1 MLSKPMLTSRLKAK
15 AADAMVELHASI
27 PEISDYREF
36 PVHLESVIRK
46 LFPIDWLVFG
56 VFGQGPNTYSIV
68 TNPSLPF
75 DWNEKYADIY
85 DYDRIRT
92 DTFNQAVGGTYIY
105 RRCDAS
111 VKSVKEEEV
120 YLLETIKKHTD
131 TSHFLTLHTAKTHDS
146 DSAIGMY
153 RAEENHPFSTHEKQ
167 VLDYLSPV
175 LVSFS
180 HTMMLYSEFDLK
192 RVSLD
197 KLAGSQKALTMSF
210 NNRLEPLD
218 IPKETKS
225 FIKRHFPATGQR
237 SIPDPIDSWIRQQI
251 SPKGC
256 LEPNSGPWYFNICLP
271 EMDLHCK
278 AYTVVTDLKQLVLL
292 IMLIPHN
299 RPMDFSI
306 LQSEGLTKREVEAVS
321 YLPLGY
327 SNKQIAMAMDIEEV
341 TVKKHLKNTA
351 QKLGAVG
358 KTDTLY
364 KTIQKKELLETLHT
378 C

>member
-1 MLSKPMLTSRLKAK
+1 MLSKPMLTTKLKAK
-15 AADAMVELHASI
+15 AADAMAELHASI

-36 PVHLESVIRK
+36 PFILELNIRK
-46 LFPIDWLVFG
+46 LFPIDWLAIFA
-56 VFGQGPNTYSIV
+56 FGQEPKTYNIV

-75 DWNEKYADIY
+75 DWNEKYVEIY
-85 DYDRIRT
+85 EYDRIRT
-92 DTFNQAVGGTYIY
+92 DTLNQDVGGTYIY
-105 RRCDAS
+105 QMCNDT
-111 VKSVKEEEV
+111 KKEEEV
-120 YLLETIKKHTD
+120 YFLETVKKHTD
-131 TSHFLTLHTAKTHDS
+131 TTHFLTIHTAKTADFDS
-146 DSAIGMY
+146 GIGMY
-153 RAEENHPFSTHEKQ
+153 RAEENHLFSAQEKQ
-167 VLDYLSPV
+167 ILDYLSPI
-175 LVSFS
+175 LVSFT

-192 RVSLD
+192 RVSID
-197 KLAGSQKALTMSF
+197 KLAASQKALTMSF
-210 NNRLEPLD
+210 NDRLVPVD
-218 IPKETKS
+218 IPKETER
-225 FIKRHFPATGQR
+225 FIKRYFPSAGRR
-237 SIPDPIDSWIRQQI
+237 SIPDSIDNWISQQI
-251 SPKGC
+251 APKGC
-256 LEPNSGPWYFNICLP
+256 LEPNSGPWFFNVCLP

-278 AYTVVTDLKQLVLL
+278 AYTVVTDLKQLVLFV
-292 IMLIPHN
+292 MLIPHN

-364 KTIQKKELLETLHT
+364 KTIQKKELLETLHV

>member
-1 MLSKPMLTSRLKAK
+1 MLSKPMLTSKLKAK

-27 PEISDYREF
+27 RDISDYREF
-36 PVHLESVIRK
+36 PLLLESVIRK
-46 LFPIDWLVFG
+46 LFSIDWLAVFA
-56 VFGQGPNTYSIV
+56 FCQGNRNHNIV
-68 TNPSLPF
+68 AKPSLLI
-75 DWNEKYADIY
+75 DWHEKYIEFFNL
-85 DYDRIRT
+85 DRIRI
-92 DTFNQAVGGTYIY
+92 DTMNLPVGGTYIY
-105 RRCDAS
+105 QRDDATI
-111 VKSVKEEEV
+111 KEEEV
-120 YLLETIKKHTD
+120 YLLETIKKYLD
-131 TSHFLTLHTAKTHDS
+131 ASHFLTIHTAKTAEFDS
-146 DSAIGMY
+146 GIGIY
-153 RAEENHPFSTHEKQ
+153 RSDEHHPYTAQDKQ
-167 VLDYLSPV
+167 FLDYLSPI
-175 LVSFS
+175 LVSFV
-180 HTMMLYSEFDLK
+180 HNMTLYSEFDLK
-192 RVSLD
+192 RVSID

-210 NNRLEPLD
+210 NDRLEPVD
-218 IPKETKS
+218 IPKETER
-225 FIKRHFPATGQR
+225 FIRRYFPSAGQR
-237 SIPDPIDSWIRQQI
+237 FIPDLIDNWISQQI
-251 SPKGC
+251 APKGC
-256 LEPNSGPWYFNICLP
+256 LEPNSGPWFIDICLP

>member
-1 MLSKPMLTSRLKAK
+1 MLSKPVLTSTLKAK
-15 AADAMVELHASI
+15 AADAMVELHASSL
-27 PEISDYREF
+27 EISDYRKF
-36 PVHLESVIRK
+36 PILLESVIKK

-56 VFGQGPNTYSIV
+56 VFGQGPNTYNIV

-75 DWNEKYADIY
+75 DWNEKYVEIY
-85 DYDRIRT
+85 EYDQIRT
-92 DTFNQAVGGTYIY
+92 DTLNQPVGGTYIY
-105 RRCDAS
+105 RRSDTS
-111 VKSVKEEEV
+111 IKEEEV

-131 TSHFLTLHTAKTHDS
+131 TSHFLTLHTAKTPDS

-153 RAEENHPFSTHEKQ
+153 RTEENHLFSAPEKQ
-167 VLDYLSPV
+167 ILDYLSPV

-180 HTMMLYSEFDLK
+180 HTLMLYSELDFK
-192 RVSLD
+192 RVSID

-210 NNRLEPLD
+210 NDRLEPLD
-218 IPKETKS
+218 IPNKTEC
-225 FIKRHFPATGQR
+225 FIKRYFHSTGPR
-237 SIPDPIDSWIRQQI
+237 SIPDQIDNWIRQQI
-251 SPKGC
+251 APKGR
-256 LEPNSGPWYFNICLP
+256 LEPNSGPWFNNICLP

-299 RPMDFSI
+299 RPIDFSI
-306 LQSEGLTKREVEAVS
+306 LRSEGLTKREVEAVS

-341 TVKKHLKNTA
+341 TVKKHLKNSA
-351 QKLGAVG
+351 QKLDAFG

-364 KTIQKKELLETLHT
+364 KILQKKELLETLAT

>member
-1 MLSKPMLTSRLKAK
+1 MLSKPMLTSKLKAK

-27 PEISDYREF
+27 RDISDYREF
-36 PVHLESVIRK
+36 PLLLESVIRK
-46 LFPIDWLVFG
+46 LFSIDWLAVFA
-56 VFGQGPNTYSIV
+56 FCQGNRNHNIV
-68 TNPSLPF
+68 AKPSLLI
-75 DWNEKYADIY
+75 DWHEKYIEFFNL
-85 DYDRIRT
+85 DRIRI
-92 DTFNQAVGGTYIY
+92 DTMNLPVGGTYIY
-105 RRCDAS
+105 QRDDATI
-111 VKSVKEEEV
+111 KEEEV
-120 YLLETIKKHTD
+120 YLLETIKKYLD
-131 TSHFLTLHTAKTHDS
+131 ASHFLTIHTAKTAEFDS
-146 DSAIGMY
+146 GIGIY
-153 RAEENHPFSTHEKQ
+153 RSDEHHPYTAQDKQ
-167 VLDYLSPV
+167 FLDYLSPI
-175 LVSFS
+175 LVSFV
-180 HTMMLYSEFDLK
+180 HNMTLYSEFDLK
-192 RVSLD
+192 RVSID

-210 NNRLEPLD
+210 NDRLEPVD
-218 IPKETKS
+218 IPKETER
-225 FIKRHFPATGQR
+225 FIRRYFPSAGQR
-237 SIPDPIDSWIRQQI
+237 FIPDLIDNWISQQI
-251 SPKGC
+251 APKGC
-256 LEPNSGPWYFNICLP
+256 LEPNSGPWFFNICLP

>member
-1 MLSKPMLTSRLKAK
+1 MLSKPMLTSKLKAK
-15 AADAMVELHASI
+15 AADAMIELHASI
-27 PEISDYREF
+27 PEISYYREF
-36 PVHLESVIRK
+36 PFILELNIRK
-46 LFPIDWLVFG
+46 LFPIDWLAIFA
-56 VFGQGPNTYSIV
+56 FGQEPKTYNIV

-75 DWNEKYADIY
+75 DWNEKYVEIY
-85 DYDRIRT
+85 EYDRIRT
-92 DTFNQAVGGTYIY
+92 DTLNQDVGGTYIY
-105 RRCDAS
+105 QMCNDT
-111 VKSVKEEEV
+111 KKEEEV
-120 YLLETIKKHTD
+120 YFLETVKKHTD
-131 TSHFLTLHTAKTHDS
+131 TTHFLTIHTAKTADFDS
-146 DSAIGMY
+146 GIGMY
-153 RAEENHPFSTHEKQ
+153 RAEENHLFSAQEKQ
-167 VLDYLSPV
+167 ILDYLSPI
-175 LVSFS
+175 LVSFT

-192 RVSLD
+192 RVSID
-197 KLAGSQKALTMSF
+197 KLAASQKALTMSF
-210 NNRLEPLD
+210 NDRLVPVD
-218 IPKETKS
+218 IPKETER
-225 FIKRHFPATGQR
+225 FIRRYFPSADRR
-237 SIPDPIDSWIRQQI
+237 SIPDPIDNWISQQI
-251 SPKGC
+251 APKGC

-278 AYTVVTDLKQLVLL
+278 AYTVVTDLKQLVLFV
-292 IMLIPHN
+292 MLIPHN

-364 KTIQKKELLETLHT
+364 KTIQKKELLETLHV

>member
-1 MLSKPMLTSRLKAK
+1 MLSKPMLTSKLKAK

-36 PVHLESVIRK
+36 PIHLESVIRK

-92 DTFNQAVGGTYIY
+92 DTLNQAVGGTYIY
-105 RRCDAS
+105 RRCDA
-111 VKSVKEEEV
+111 SVKEEEV

-131 TSHFLTLHTAKTHDS
+131 TSHFLTLHTAKTPDS

-153 RAEENHPFSTHEKQ
+153 RTEENHPFSTHEKQ

-180 HTMMLYSEFDLK
+180 HTMMLYSELDFR
-192 RVSLD
+192 RVSID
-197 KLAGSQKALTMSF
+197 KLTGSQKALTLTF
-210 NNRLEPLD
+210 NDRLVPVD
-218 IPKETKS
+218 IPDETEV
-225 FIKRHFPATGQR
+225 FIKRHFPLAGR
-237 SIPDPIDSWIRQQI
+237 GFIPEPIDRWIRRQI
-251 SPKGC
+251 APQGC
-256 LEPNSGPWYFNICLP
+256 LEPNSGPWVSNMSLP
-271 EMDLHCK
+271 DLELYCK
-278 AYTVVTDLKQLVLL
+278 AHVVFTELKKLALVVL
-292 IMLIPHN
+292 MIPHN
-299 RPMDFSI
+299 RTENFSI
-306 LQSEGLTKREVEAVS
+306 LELKGLTKREIETLS

-327 SNKQIAMAMDIEEV
+327 LNKQIAMAMGVEEV
-341 TVKKHLKNTA
+341 TVKKHLKNA
-351 QKLGAVG
+351 ARKLDASG

-364 KTIQKKELLETLHT
+364 IALQQKELLESLHT

>member
-1 MLSKPMLTSRLKAK
+1 MLSKPMLTSKLKAK

-27 PEISDYREF
+27 RDISDYREF
-36 PVHLESVIRK
+36 PLLLESVIRK
-46 LFPIDWLVFG
+46 LFSIDWLAVFA
-56 VFGQGPNTYSIV
+56 FCQGNRNHNIV
-68 TNPSLPF
+68 AKPSLLI
-75 DWNEKYADIY
+75 DWHEKYIEFFNL
-85 DYDRIRT
+85 DRIRI
-92 DTFNQAVGGTYIY
+92 DTMNLPVGGTYIY
-105 RRCDAS
+105 QRDDATI
-111 VKSVKEEEV
+111 KEEEV
-120 YLLETIKKHTD
+120 YLLETIKKYLD
-131 TSHFLTLHTAKTHDS
+131 ASHFLTIHTAKTAEFDS
-146 DSAIGMY
+146 GIGIY
-153 RAEENHPFSTHEKQ
+153 RSDEHHPYTAQDKQ
-167 VLDYLSPV
+167 FLDYLSPI
-175 LVSFS
+175 LVSFV
-180 HTMMLYSEFDLK
+180 HNMTLYSEFDLK
-192 RVSLD
+192 RVSID

-210 NNRLEPLD
+210 NDRLEPVD
-218 IPKETKS
+218 IPKETER
-225 FIKRHFPATGQR
+225 FIRRYFPSAGQR
-237 SIPDPIDSWIRQQI
+237 FIPDLIDNWISQQI
-251 SPKGC
+251 APKGC
-256 LEPNSGPWYFNICLP
+256 LEPNSGPWFIDICLP

-278 AYTVVTDLKQLVLL
+278 AFTVVTDLKQLVLL
-292 IMLIPHN
+292 VMLIPHN